1 MSGLIVY
8 VLKCESEKY
17 YVGKTTNFKRR
28 ITDHYA
34 GRGSLWTKKY
44 PPTEVLE
51 TFKDC
56 KSEDERIIVIRC
68 MKKFGI
74 ENVRG
79 GPYCSIV
86 LSENVVR
93 CLSREINVPRF
104 GLDTIGY
111 KMFKKFA
118 KDDTTSQESLE
129 MIKKLKIIQ
138 EMDPWKLI
146 ESEDKEIKKL
156 VKVRLLFMAK
166 G

>member
-1 MSGLIVY
+1 M
-8 VLKCESEKY
+8 
-17 YVGKTTNFKRR
+17 
-28 ITDHYA
+28 
-34 GRGSLWTKKY
+34 
-44 PPTEVLE
+44 
-51 TFKDC
+51 FKDC
-56 KSEDERIIVIRC
+56 KSADERIIVIRC

-104 GLDTIGY
+104 GLDIIGY

-156 VKVRLLFMAK
+156 VQVRLLFVAK